1 MNGVTMGAVATPANR
16 KYGSIV
22 GKRGFTWKW
31 RISEPA
37 TCWKRAFA
45 NGKIVIPKNRVDRHL
60 AEGLRDARKGKTH
73 GPYATV
79 AAAIRALERRARR
92 PAKQR
97 RSSEH

>member
-1 MNGVTMGAVATPANR
+1 MEMAHIGTGDLLEA
-16 KYGSIV
+16 G
-22 GKRGFTWKW
+22 
-31 RISEPA
+31 
-37 TCWKRAFA
+37 FA

-60 AEGLRDARKGKTH
+60 AEGLRDAREGKTH

-79 AAAIRALERRARR
+79 AIRALERRARR